1 VQYNIVLRDTLL
13 AAKKIPVLPDNNNTA
28 QAFCEYKFGAGM
40 GYDSMIFLTIIT
52 GTGAALLLM

>member
-1 VQYNIVLRDTLL
+1 MEKLL
-13 AAKKIPVLPDNNNTA
+13 CGVDRADHFKIPVLLDNDATA

-52 GTGAALLLM
+52 GTGAAALLM